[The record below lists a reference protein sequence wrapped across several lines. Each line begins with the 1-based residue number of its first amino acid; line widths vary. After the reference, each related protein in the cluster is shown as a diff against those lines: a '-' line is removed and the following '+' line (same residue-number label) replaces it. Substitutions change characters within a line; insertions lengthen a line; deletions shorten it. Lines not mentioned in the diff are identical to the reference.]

1 MKERGEQRRQAGCQN
16 LKDYNRENPNHKMP
30 RLILL
35 VDECHAL
42 FKDGRHK
49 IQKEIDQIIEQIAK
63 EEGRSRKKQC
73 EVFLRKMIAD
83 YKRKR
88 SN

>member
-1 MKERGEQRRQAGCQN
+1 MVRIEMQLTEEEVA
-16 LKDYNRENPNHKMP
+16 
-30 RLILL
+30 
-35 VDECHAL
+35 
-42 FKDGRHK
+42 
-49 IQKEIDQIIEQIAK
+49 IIEQIAK

-73 EVFLRKMIAD
+73 ETYMRKMISD

>member
-1 MKERGEQRRQAGCQN
+1 MVRIEMQLTEEEV
-16 LKDYNRENPNHKMP
+16 L
-30 RLILL
+30 
-35 VDECHAL
+35 
-42 FKDGRHK
+42 
-49 IQKEIDQIIEQIAK
+49 IIEQIAK

-73 EVFLRKMIAD
+73 EVHIKKMISD

>member
-1 MKERGEQRRQAGCQN
+1 MVRIESQLTEEEVA
-16 LKDYNRENPNHKMP
+16 
-30 RLILL
+30 
-35 VDECHAL
+35 
-42 FKDGRHK
+42 
-49 IQKEIDQIIEQIAK
+49 IIEQIAK

-73 EVFLRKMIAD
+73 EVYIRKMISD

>member
-1 MKERGEQRRQAGCQN
+1 MVRIESHLTQEEVA
-16 LKDYNRENPNHKMP
+16 
-30 RLILL
+30 
-35 VDECHAL
+35 
-42 FKDGRHK
+42 
-49 IQKEIDQIIEQIAK
+49 IIEQIAK

-73 EVFLRKMIAD
+73 EVYIRKMIAD

>member
-1 MKERGEQRRQAGCQN
+1 MRVTSGTIF
-16 LKDYNRENPNHKMP
+16 YTNRMVRIESH
-30 RLILL
+30 LTEEE
-35 VDECHAL
+35 VA
-42 FKDGRHK
+42 
-49 IQKEIDQIIEQIAK
+49 IIEQIAK

-73 EVFLRKMIAD
+73 EVYLRKMISD